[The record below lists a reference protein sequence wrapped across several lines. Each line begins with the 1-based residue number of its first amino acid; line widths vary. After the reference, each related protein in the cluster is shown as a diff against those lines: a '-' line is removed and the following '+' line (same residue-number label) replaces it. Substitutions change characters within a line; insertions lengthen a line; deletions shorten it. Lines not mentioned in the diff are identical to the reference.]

1 MVTLPVPREARTNYE
16 VSLLGAKRLA
26 GNPSYR
32 IAQLAGL
39 PDMHFPGRTAVSW
52 GPVNG
57 YSFGG
62 SSGTTRRVVPAL
74 NPYGSFNMPANSN
87 AAVKAAAK
95 AKLMEAA
102 TLPIKQQEI
111 LEKIRWQE
119 QLQRESAA
127 AAAAAAELAVAAAA
141 AAAVPGSSS
150 VGGGSAL
157 DGFMK
162 DTLRRILYGY

>member
-1 MVTLPVPREARTNYE
+1 
-16 VSLLGAKRLA
+16 
-26 GNPSYR
+26 
-32 IAQLAGL
+32 
-39 PDMHFPGRTAVSW
+39 
-52 GPVNG
+52 
-57 YSFGG
+57 
-62 SSGTTRRVVPAL
+62 
-74 NPYGSFNMPANSN
+74 MPANSN

-141 AAAVPGSSS
+141 AAVPGPST

-157 DGFMK
+157 DGFMR

>member
-1 MVTLPVPREARTNYE
+1 M
-16 VSLLGAKRLA
+16 
-26 GNPSYR
+26 
-32 IAQLAGL
+32 
-39 PDMHFPGRTAVSW
+39 
-52 GPVNG
+52 
-57 YSFGG
+57 
-62 SSGTTRRVVPAL
+62 PAL